1 MSQTQNIRV
10 GASAVVVRD
19 ETVLLIGY
27 DLNDGSGFHYNFP
40 GGGVKNGEGLHEAVQ
55 REVWEEAGAKVDVG
69 PLLFVT
75 EYVPSKHSSRYGAA
89 QKLSL
94 FFRCTLKP
102 GSEPQQPEAPI
113 DTQAGVY
120 WFPLSDLPNVP
131 LLPSIGSR
139 VQAALTGAASREDTF
154 ILDWR

>member
-1 MSQTQNIRV
+1 MSRAQDIRV

-19 ETVLLIGY
+19 GAVLMIGY
-27 DLNDGSGFHYNFP
+27 DLDDGSGFHYNFP
-40 GGGVKNGEGLHEAVQ
+40 GGGVKTGEGLHEAVQ
-55 REVWEEAGAKVDVG
+55 REVWEEAGAEVEVG

-75 EYVPSKHSSRYGAA
+75 EYVPFRHDNRYGTV
-89 QKLSL
+89 QKLNL

-113 DTQAGVY
+113 DTQAGVF
-120 WFPLSDLPNVP
+120 WVPLADLPTVP

-139 VQAALTGAASREDTF
+139 VQAALTGAAYGEDRF
-154 ILDWR
+154 ILDWQ